1 MANAGA
7 PSRAHSPSVEGGG
20 VAAGRDKSEMRANVL
35 RMAEQKAERAW
46 VSHSLTKQLP
56 TSRNCRSLNVFQ
68 EKTNPLLVSAFVF

>member
-1 MANAGA
+1 MAKAGA
-7 PSRAHSPSVEGGG
+7 LSRAHGPSVGGG

-35 RMAEQKAERAW
+35 RMAEQKAESAW

-56 TSRNCRSLNVFQ
+56 TRRNCRSLNVFR